1 MYEIF
6 EYDCLFV
13 VMLHLK
19 KLICNFLY
27 VWMILEVKE
36 LDILSLKGNL
46 FQVKQQE
53 IDNKL
58 NDKMKKKFLS
68 EV

>member
-1 MYEIF
+1 
-6 EYDCLFV
+6 
-13 VMLHLK
+13 
-19 KLICNFLY
+19 
-27 VWMILEVKE
+27 MILEVKE

-46 FQVKQQE
+46 FQAKQQE

>member
-19 KLICNFLY
+19 KHIYNFLY